1 MTFGM
6 IFLLLSVLKI
16 FSQISGQPGPNL
28 SELHFTTA
36 GGAVSASKP
45 VLSSLKYVNWEVQ
58 LNGADK
64 ITVSKLAY
72 FRNKRH
78 HLGSAVAV
86 NFPLN
91 HPVCVN

>member
-16 FSQISGQPGPNL
+16 FSQISGQLGPNL
-28 SELHFTTA
+28 SELHSA

-58 LNGADK
+58 RNGADK